1 MKKAVKNKKVNVPQ
15 RIWDTEWGGI
25 LGSACV
31 GITFVGVLLLS
42 LVSAYELG
50 TMPAWFYATLT
61 LGTVGLFATEAI
73 VILPEGQTYMG
84 SDKKVKRD
92 FDFSP
97 FKREYTLISSVK
109 LTVPMFWGKI
119 DLEMDCSQATKIP
132 TVDEI
137 QFGVCLV
144 GSAETPEANVEAETA
159 LLLARRGVI
168 LRKFT
173 ATKDEDYDPK
183 RYYDGALKAYER
195 SCA

>member
-1 MKKAVKNKKVNVPQ
+1 MKKVVKNKKVTVPQ
-15 RIWDTEWGGI
+15 RVWDTEWGGV

-31 GITFVGVLLLS
+31 GIVFVGLLLLC

-50 TMPAWFYATLT
+50 AMPAWFYTVLA
-61 LGTVGLFATEAI
+61 LGTAGLVCTEAI
-73 VILPEGQTYMG
+73 VVLPKGQTYMG
-84 SDKKVKRD
+84 SDKKVKRS

-97 FKREYTLISSVK
+97 FKREYTLISSVS

-144 GSAETPEANVEAETA
+144 GSAEAPEANVEAETA

-168 LRKFT
+168 LRKF
-173 ATKDEDYDPK
+173 AAVKDEDYDPQK
-183 RYYDGALKAYER
+183 YYDGALKAYER